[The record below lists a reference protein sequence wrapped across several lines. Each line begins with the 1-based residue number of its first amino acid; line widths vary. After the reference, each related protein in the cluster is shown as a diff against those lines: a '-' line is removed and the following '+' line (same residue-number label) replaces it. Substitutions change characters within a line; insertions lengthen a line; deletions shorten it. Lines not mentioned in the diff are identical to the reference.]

1 MARVWDALIP
11 DADRLIYE
19 RAGYGNPV
27 ELGKRPAVLVIDVT
41 LNFTGDRPEP
51 ILDSIRRFSNSCGP
65 AAWTAMESISRL
77 LQAARADAL
86 PVFYTRGPLR
96 KTPLTLGGWNRTNTR
111 MLTGAEADDPGEQF
125 PAPIAPAAGDQVLE
139 KLKPSAFFGTPLIA
153 MLTELG
159 VDTLLVCGTSTS
171 GCVRASVIDAFSYG
185 LRVGVVEEGVFDRG
199 TVSHA
204 INLFDMNQK
213 YAAVLPLTE
222 ALDYLGHLR
231 AARASGSAG

>member
-1 MARVWDALIP
+1 MGRVWDELIP
-11 DADRLIYE
+11 ESDRLIYQ

-27 ELGKRPAVLVIDVT
+27 ELGKRPAVLIIDVT

-51 ILDSIRRFSNSCGP
+51 ILDSISRFSNSCGP
-65 AAWTAMESISRL
+65 AAWTAMDSIAQL
-77 LQAARADAL
+77 LSVARADGV

-96 KTPLTLGGWNRTNTR
+96 KTPLTLGGWGRTNTR
-111 MLTGAEADDPGEQF
+111 MQPVADAADPGEQF
-125 PAPIAPAAGDQVLE
+125 PAPIAPEAGDQVLE
-139 KLKPSAFFGTPLIA
+139 KLKPSAFFGTPFIA

-159 VDTLLVCGTSTS
+159 IDTLLVCGTSTS

-213 YAAVLPLTE
+213 YATVFPLAE
-222 ALDYLGHLR
+222 ALAYLGRVR
-231 AARASGSAG
+231 AARPSGSAG